1 LFLAD
6 GRKGESNSCSSQFCA
21 LAYDRSFVLEAK
33 LHNGLWCLRQG
44 RRNVIRKAAF
54 NVEGE
59 MPPLRKI
66 TISHTSSVDAS
77 MVSVYTLH
85 RFNGV
90 VTTQALP

>member
-1 LFLAD
+1 M
-6 GRKGESNSCSSQFCA
+6 
-21 LAYDRSFVLEAK
+21 
-33 LHNGLWCLRQG
+33 
-44 RRNVIRKAAF
+44 IRKAAF